1 MNITNFAKKVAEK
14 PVFKTRIKSDEVK
27 IPEMIIG
34 YFLAPFCAM
43 FANSIFGAYL
53 NRYYVDVLGWTKF
66 GAFATLLPIV
76 SVIFVVLGNLMIGQW
91 IDNTRSTQ
99 GKARPYLI
107 LAAPMLI
114 VAIILMFMTPNK
126 GSNAIQM
133 IWIAVSYNLY
143 YALAYPCF
151 YCAHS
156 SMVSLSTRNS
166 ESRGLLATLSNA
178 AMVASAGVG
187 ASILVPILLQS
198 FLFVTKDGGIDVD
211 ASYAHWRIISIVL
224 CLVSAFGCMLEYYF
238 TRERITEETAN
249 LNVKEEKLPLKKQL
263 EGCIHNKYWWIII
276 LYFLIFQF
284 GQLIKNSSMSFYV
297 RWMFDSVINSSN
309 PEQTSGVLMSTLGLV
324 GGIPTAVGMVVA
336 WPIAR
341 KLGKK
346 RAVVSGLCFSVVGGL
361 VCFLNV
367 HSFGMDHL
375 EAKNGFRSD
384 GFTMSV
390 YSSIMVGLSG
400 LCIGVL
406 NSLLTFAGYSNT
418 GIACNP
424 QTLEIIENVAN
435 YTGQVVYRQM
445 GGVEQVLAFA
455 FLAADV
461 ITYAV
466 VIILMSRLDVEKHI
480 EEDQKTIK
488 ENQKKAALKK

>member
-1 MNITNFAKKVAEK
+1 
-14 PVFKTRIKSDEVK
+14 
-27 IPEMIIG
+27 MIFG
-34 YFLAPFCAM
+34 YFLGPLLVLSMTSVVA
-43 FANSIFGAYL
+43 SYYL
-53 NRYYVDVLGWTKF
+53 TFYRTYEDVVNQRVFLTV
-66 GAFATLLPIV
+66 LPLI
-76 SVIFVVLGNLMIGQW
+76 SVIPMALSNIVIG
-91 IDNTRSTQ
+91 IMVGKTRTKQ

-107 LAAPMLI
+107 IAAPMLI
-114 VAIILMFMTPNK
+114 IAIILMFMTPAK
-126 GSNAIQM
+126 GNNAVQM

-187 ASILVPILLQS
+187 ASIVVPILLQS

-211 ASYAHWRIISIVL
+211 ASYSHWRIISIVL

-238 TRERITEETAN
+238 TRERITEETIN

-297 RWMFDSVINSSN
+297 RWMFDSVINSAN
-309 PEQTSGVLMSTLGLV
+309 PEQTSGALMSTLGLV

-346 RAVVSGLCFSVVGGL
+346 RAVVTGLCFSVVGGL

-367 HSFGMDHL
+367 HSFGMVAASMVLKGIGSIPAMYVTMALLSDVLDHL

-424 QTLEIIENVAN
+424 QTLEIVENVAN
-435 YTGQVVYRQM
+435 YTGQIVYRQM

-480 EEDQKTIK
+480 EEDQKKIK
-488 ENQKKAALKK
+488 ENQKKAANI